1 MKKHNRLVSIL
12 AGLMAAVMLLTLLVG
27 ILPVSAS
34 AKSSKEIKEEINALK
49 GDQSAIWAEL
59 DALQGEQDANWESI
73 EEMVE
78 HKNNIDQQ
86 IGLLYT
92 EIENIN
98 TQIRSY
104 SELIAANQEEL
115 DEAEARLQELNE
127 KNKERIQ
134 AMEEEGDIS
143 YWSVLFKA
151 KSFTD
156 LIDRLN
162 MMAEI
167 HAADQ
172 RRMSELSEAAQAVAE
187 ARTALATEKAALE
200 ESRVALTESQA
211 ELDAKRAE
219 ADALLA
225 ELNADKRA
233 LDAMEADW
241 EAEEAKLSAEIAA
254 AEVEYT
260 KALKAEEEARRKA
273 EEERKRKEEEERKR
287 KEEEEKK
294 KQEEANKKPGNG
306 GSNNSGSNN
315 SGSGNSGSGNSGSG
329 NSGSGNSGSGNSGS
343 TGGSG
348 FVSGES
354 WRRPCSWI
362 KLTSPYGYRTHPT
375 TGQWKF
381 HNGVDLANSQGTP
394 IYAARSG
401 KVTVAT
407 YGGTYGYYV
416 TINHGDGYS
425 SLYAHMT
432 HYTVSKG
439 QTVKK
444 GDIIGYMGSTG
455 RSTGPHLHFSIFLN
469 GSSVNPM
476 NYI

>member
-1 MKKHNRLVSIL
+1 MKKQRRLISIL
-12 AGLMAAVMLLTLLVG
+12 AGIMAAVLLLSLVVG
-27 ILPVSAS
+27 ILPVFAS
-34 AKSSKEIKEEINALK
+34 AKSSKDIKEEINALK
-49 GDQSAIWAEL
+49 GDRSDIWAQLSEL
-59 DALQGEQDANWESI
+59 ESQQNDNWESI

-78 HKNNIDQQ
+78 QKNNIDQQ

-92 EIENIN
+92 EIANIN
-98 TQIRSY
+98 AQIRSY

-115 DEAEARLQELNE
+115 DAAEAKLAQLNE

-134 AMEEEGDIS
+134 AMEEEGKIS
-143 YWSVLFKA
+143 YWSVIFKA

-156 LIDRLN
+156 LMDRLN
-162 MMAEI
+162 MMEEI
-167 HAADQ
+167 NEADQ
-172 RRMSELSEAAQAVAE
+172 RRMNELSEAAAAVSQARE
-187 ARTALATEKAALE
+187 ALATEKAALE
-200 ESRVALTESQA
+200 ESRVALKDSQTA
-211 ELDAKRAE
+211 LDEKRAE

-233 LDAMEADW
+233 LDQMEADY
-241 EAEEAKLSAEIAA
+241 EAEEAALSAQIAA

-287 KEEEEKK
+287 KEEEERKRKEEEEKK
-294 KQEEANKKPGNG
+294 NQESNKNPGNDSSNNG
-306 GSNNSGSNN
+306 GSD
-315 SGSGNSGSGNSGSG
+315 SGNSGNSG
-329 NSGSGNSGSGNSGS
+329 GSNDS
-343 TGGSG
+343 GGSG
-348 FVSGES
+348 AVAGEK
-354 WRRPCSWI
+354 WGRPCTWR
-362 KLTSPYGYRTHPT
+362 KLTSPYGYRIHPT
-375 TGQWKF
+375 LGYRKF
-381 HNGVDLANSQGTP
+381 HNGVDLANDQGTP

-432 HYTVSKG
+432 HYVVSKG
-439 QTVKK
+439 QTVSK
-444 GDIIGYMGSTG
+444 GQLIGYMGSTG
-455 RSTGPHLHFSIFLN
+455 RSTGPHLHFSIFYN

>member
-12 AGLMAAVMLLTLLVG
+12 AGLMAAIMLLTLLAG

-49 GDQSAIWAEL
+49 GDRTAIWAEL
-59 DALQGEQDANWESI
+59 EALQGEQDANWESI

-78 HKNNIDQQ
+78 QKENIDQQ

-104 SELIAANQEEL
+104 TELIAANQEEL
-115 DEAEARLQELNE
+115 DAAEAKLEELNE

-134 AMEEEGDIS
+134 AMEEEGSVS

-156 LIDRLN
+156 LIDRIN
-162 MMAEI
+162 MMQEI
-167 HAADQ
+167 HLADQ
-172 RRMSELSEAAQAVAE
+172 KRMNELSEAAVAVAE
-187 ARTALATEKAALE
+187 ARAALETEKVALE
-200 ESRVALTESQA
+200 ESRAELKESQA
-211 ELDAKRAE
+211 ILDEKRAE
-219 ADALLA
+219 ADELLN
-225 ELNADKRA
+225 ELNADKRE
-233 LDAMEADW
+233 LDALEADW
-241 EAEEAKLSAEIAA
+241 EAEEAKIAAEIAA

-260 KALKAEEEARRKA
+260 KALRAEEEARRKA
-273 EEERKRKEEEERKR
+273 EEERKRKEEEERK
-287 KEEEEKK
+287 
-294 KQEEANKKPGNG
+294 KQEAANKKPSNG
-306 GSNNSGSNN
+306 NSG
-315 SGSGNSGSGNSGSG
+315 GSGNSGSGNSG
-329 NSGSGNSGSGNSGS
+329 GSS
-343 TGGSG
+343 

-354 WRRPCSWI
+354 WARPCSWRR
-362 KLTSPYGYRTHPT
+362 LSSPYGYRIHPT
-375 TGQWKF
+375 LGYRKF

-401 KVTVAT
+401 KVTVST
-407 YGGTYGYYV
+407 NSSSYGYYV
-416 TINHGDGYS
+416 TINHGDGFS

-432 HYTVSKG
+432 HDVVNVGQSVSKG
-439 QTVKK
+439 QL
-444 GDIIGYMGSTG
+444 IGYMGSTG
-455 RSTGPHLHFSIFLN
+455 RSTGPHLHFSIFYN

>member
-1 MKKHNRLVSIL
+1 MRNRKRLVSIL
-12 AGLMAAVMLLTLLVG
+12 AGILAASMLLALLVG

-34 AKSSKEIKEEINALK
+34 AKSSSEIKEEISGLK
-49 GDQSAIWAEL
+49 GDRSEIWAQLEEL
-59 DALQGEQDANWESI
+59 QSQQDAAWESI

-78 HKNNIDQQ
+78 QKNNIDQQ

-98 TQIRSY
+98 AQIRSY
-104 SELIAANQEEL
+104 TELIAANQEEL
-115 DEAEARLQELNE
+115 DAAETRLAELNE
-127 KNKERIQ
+127 KNKERIR
-134 AMEEEGDIS
+134 AMEEEGKIS
-143 YWSVLFKA
+143 YWSVIFKA

-162 MMAEI
+162 MMEEI
-167 HAADQ
+167 NRADK
-172 RRMSELSEAAQAVAE
+172 RRMNELSEAAQAVNE
-187 ARTALATEKAALE
+187 ARAALETEKASLE
-200 ESRVALTESQA
+200 ESRVALKES
-211 ELDAKRAE
+211 ERVLEEKRAE
-219 ADALLA
+219 ADAILT

-233 LDAMEADW
+233 LDQMEDAY

-260 KALKAEEEARRKA
+260 KALKAEEE
-273 EEERKRKEEEERKR
+273 ERKRREEEER
-287 KEEEEKK
+287 K
-294 KQEEANKKPGNG
+294 KQEEANKKPVD
-306 GSNNSGSNN
+306 SGS
-315 SGSGNSGSGNSGSG
+315 SGNPG
-329 NSGSGNSGSGNSGS
+329 SGS
-343 TGGSG
+343 TSSEGWGRPCT
-348 FVSGES
+348 
-354 WRRPCSWI
+354 WRR
-362 KLTSPYGYRTHPT
+362 LTSPYGYRTHPT

-394 IYAARSG
+394 IYAVRSG

-432 HYTVSKG
+432 HYVVSKGDTVSKG
-439 QTVKK
+439 QL
-444 GDIIGYMGSTG
+444 IGYMGSTG
-455 RSTGPHLHFSIFLN
+455 RSTGPHLHFSIFYN

>member
-12 AGLMAAVMLLTLLVG
+12 AGIMAAVMLLTLLVG

-59 DALQGEQDANWESI
+59 DALRGEQDANWESI

-115 DEAEARLQELNE
+115 DAAEAKLAELNE

-134 AMEEEGDIS
+134 AMEEEGEIS
-143 YWSVLFKA
+143 YWSVIFKA

-167 HAADQ
+167 HEADQ
-172 RRMSELSEAAQAVAE
+172 RRMSELSEAAAAVAE
-187 ARTALATEKAALE
+187 ARTSLAAEKTALE
-200 ESRVALTESQA
+200 ESRVALKESQA
-211 ELDAKRAE
+211 ELDVKRAE
-219 ADALLA
+219 ADELLS
-225 ELNADKRA
+225 ELNEDKRA

-306 GSNNSGSNN
+306 GSNNG
-315 SGSGNSGSGNSGSG
+315 GSGNSGSDNGGGNSGGG
-329 NSGSGNSGSGNSGS
+329 NSG
-343 TGGSG
+343 GGSG

-381 HNGVDLANSQGTP
+381 HNGVDLANNQGTP

-416 TINHGDGYS
+416 TINHGDGFS

-444 GDIIGYMGSTG
+444 GDVIGYMGSTG

>member
-1 MKKHNRLVSIL
+1 MKNRNRLVSIL
-12 AGLMAAVMLLTLLVG
+12 AGLMAVIMLLTLLVG

-34 AKSSKEIKEEINALK
+34 AKSSKEIKEEIKALK

-59 DALQGEQDANWESI
+59 DALKGEQDANWESI

-115 DEAEARLQELNE
+115 DAAEAKLAELNE

-134 AMEEEGDIS
+134 AMEEEGEIS

-167 HAADQ
+167 HEADQ
-172 RRMSELSEAAQAVAE
+172 RRMCELSDAANAVAE
-187 ARTALATEKAALE
+187 ARTALATEKTALE
-200 ESRVALTESQA
+200 ESRVALKESQT

-219 ADALLA
+219 ADELLA
-225 ELNADKRA
+225 ELNKDKRA
-233 LDAMEADW
+233 LDAMEADY
-241 EAEEAKLSAEIAA
+241 EAEEAELSAQIAA

-273 EEERKRKEEEERKR
+273 EEERKRKEEEE
-287 KEEEEKK
+287 KK
-294 KQEEANKKPGNG
+294 KQEEADKKPGNSGSNNG
-306 GSNNSGSNN
+306 GSNNGGSNN
-315 SGSGNSGSGNSGSG
+315 GGSNNGGSND
-329 NSGSGNSGSGNSGS
+329 SGS
-343 TGGSG
+343 TGGG

-381 HNGVDLANSQGTP
+381 HNGVDLANNQGTP

-416 TINHGDGYS
+416 TINHGDGFS

-432 HYTVSKG
+432 HYIVSKG

-444 GDIIGYMGSTG
+444 GDVIGYMGSTG
-455 RSTGPHLHFSIFLN
+455 RSTGPHLHFSIFYN

>member
-1 MKKHNRLVSIL
+1 MKNRNRLVSIL
-12 AGLMAAVMLLTLLVG
+12 AGLMAAIMLLTLLVG

-134 AMEEEGDIS
+134 AMEEEGEIS

-167 HAADQ
+167 HEADQ
-172 RRMSELSEAAQAVAE
+172 RRMSELSEAATAVAE
-187 ARTALATEKAALE
+187 ARAALATEKTALE
-200 ESRVALTESQA
+200 ESRVKLQESQT

-219 ADALLA
+219 ADALLS
-225 ELNADKRA
+225 ELNEDKRA
-233 LDAMEADW
+233 LDAMEADY
-241 EAEEAKLSAEIAA
+241 EAEEAALSAQIAA

-260 KALKAEEEARRKA
+260 KALKAEEEARRK

-329 NSGSGNSGSGNSGS
+329 NSGSTG
-343 TGGSG
+343 GGSG

-362 KLTSPYGYRTHPT
+362 KLTSPYGYRIHPT
-375 TGQWKF
+375 LGTRKF
-381 HNGVDLANSQGTP
+381 HNGVDLANNQGTP

-416 TINHGDGYS
+416 TINHGDGFS

-432 HYTVSKG
+432 HYIVSKG

-444 GDIIGYMGSTG
+444 GDVIGYMGSTG
-455 RSTGPHLHFSIFLN
+455 RSTGPHLHFSIFYN

>member
-1 MKKHNRLVSIL
+1 MNKQRRLVSIL
-12 AGLMAAVMLLTLLVG
+12 AGIMAAIMLLSLLAG

-49 GDQSAIWAEL
+49 GDRNAIWAEL
-59 DALQGEQDANWESI
+59 EALQSEQDANWESI
-73 EEMVE
+73 EEMVAQKE
-78 HKNNIDQQ
+78 NIDQQ
-86 IGLLYT
+86 IGLLYE

-98 TQIRSY
+98 GQIRSY
-104 SELIAANQEEL
+104 TELIAANQEEL
-115 DEAEARLQELNE
+115 DAAEAKLAELNE

-134 AMEEEGDIS
+134 AMEEEGTVS

-162 MMAEI
+162 MMEEI
-167 HAADQ
+167 HRADQ
-172 RRMSELSEAAQAVAE
+172 RRMNELSEAAQAVAE
-187 ARTALATEKAALE
+187 ARTALESEKLALE
-200 ESRVALTESQA
+200 DSRAELKASQA
-211 ELDAKRAE
+211 VLDEKRAE
-219 ADALLA
+219 ADELLA
-225 ELNADKRA
+225 ELNEDKRA

-260 KALKAEEEARRKA
+260 KALKAEEEARRK

-294 KQEEANKKPGNG
+294 KQEEANK
-306 GSNNSGSNN
+306 GSGSNSGSNN
-315 SGSGNSGSGNSGSG
+315 GGSGNSGGNNGGSG
-329 NSGSGNSGSGNSGS
+329 NS
-343 TGGSG
+343 GGSG

-354 WRRPCSWI
+354 WGRPCSWI
-362 KLTSPYGYRTHPT
+362 KLTSPYGYRIHPT
-375 TGQWKF
+375 TGQYKF
-381 HNGVDLANSQGTP
+381 HNGVDLANNQGTP

-401 KVTVAT
+401 KVTVDT
-407 YGGTYGYYV
+407 YGSTYGYYV

-432 HYTVSKG
+432 RSVVDKG
-439 QTVKK
+439 DTVKK
-444 GDIIGYMGSTG
+444 GQLIGYMGSTG
-455 RSTGPHLHFSIFLN
+455 RSTGPHLHFSIFYN

>member
-1 MKKHNRLVSIL
+1 MNKQRRLVSIL
-12 AGLMAAVMLLTLLVG
+12 AGVMAAIMLLTLLAG

-34 AKSSKEIKEEINALK
+34 AKSSKEIKEEISALK
-49 GDQSAIWAEL
+49 GDRTAIWAEL
-59 DALQGEQDANWESI
+59 EALESEQDATWESI

-78 HKNNIDQQ
+78 QKENIDRQ
-86 IGLLYT
+86 ITLLY
-92 EIENIN
+92 EEVDNIN

-104 SELIAANQEEL
+104 TELIAANQEEL
-115 DEAEARLQELNE
+115 DAAEAKLRELNE

-134 AMEEEGDIS
+134 AMEEEGTVS

-162 MMAEI
+162 MMEEI
-167 HAADQ
+167 HRADQ
-172 RRMSELSEAAQAVAE
+172 KRMSELSDAAQAVAE
-187 ARTALATEKAALE
+187 ARTALETEKVALE
-200 ESRVALTESQA
+200 ESRAELKESEA
-211 ELDAKRAE
+211 ILDAKRAE
-219 ADALLA
+219 ADEILA

-233 LDAMEADW
+233 LDALEDEW

-273 EEERKRKEEEERKR
+273 EEERKRR
-287 KEEEEKK
+287 EEEEKK

-315 SGSGNSGSGNSGSG
+315 GGGSNDSGSS
-329 NSGSGNSGSGNSGS
+329 
-343 TGGSG
+343 GGS
-348 FVSGES
+348 FVSGEG
-354 WRRPCSWI
+354 WARPCSWR
-362 KLTSPYGYRTHPT
+362 KLTSPYGYRIHPT
-375 TGQWKF
+375 TGQYKF
-381 HNGVDLANSQGTP
+381 HNGVDLANDQGTP

-401 KVTVAT
+401 RVTVAT
-407 YGGTYGYYV
+407 YGGTYGNYV

-432 HYTVSKG
+432 RYVVHKG
-439 QTVKK
+439 DTVKR
-444 GDIIGYMGSTG
+444 GQLIGYMGSTG
-455 RSTGPHLHFSIFLN
+455 RSTGPHLHFSIFYN

>member
-1 MKKHNRLVSIL
+1 MKNRNRLVSIL
-12 AGLMAAVMLLTLLVG
+12 AGLMAAIMLLTLLVG

-34 AKSSKEIKEEINALK
+34 AKSSKEIKEEIKALK

-59 DALQGEQDANWESI
+59 DALKSEQDANWESI

-92 EIENIN
+92 EVENIN

-115 DEAEARLQELNE
+115 DAAEAKLQELNE

-134 AMEEEGDIS
+134 AMEEEGEIS

-167 HAADQ
+167 HEADQ
-172 RRMSELSEAAQAVAE
+172 RRMSELSEAATAVAE
-187 ARTALATEKAALE
+187 ARTALAAEKTALE
-200 ESRVALTESQA
+200 ESRVALKESQT

-225 ELNADKRA
+225 ELNEDKRA
-233 LDAMEADW
+233 LDAMEADY

-273 EEERKRKEEEERKR
+273 EEERKRKEEEE
-287 KEEEEKK
+287 KK
-294 KQEEANKKPGNG
+294 KQEEANKKPGN
-306 GSNNSGSNN
+306 SGSNN
-315 SGSGNSGSGNSGSG
+315 GGSNGGSSGGGSNDGGS
-329 NSGSGNSGSGNSGS
+329 S
-343 TGGSG
+343 GGSG

-381 HNGVDLANSQGTP
+381 HNGVDLANNQGTP

-416 TINHGDGYS
+416 TINHGDGFS

-444 GDIIGYMGSTG
+444 GDLIGYMGSTG
-455 RSTGPHLHFSIFLN
+455 RSTGPHLHFSIFYN

>member
-1 MKKHNRLVSIL
+1 MNKQRRLVSIL
-12 AGLMAAVMLLTLLVG
+12 AGIMAAIMLLSLLAG

-49 GDQSAIWAEL
+49 GDRNAIWAEL
-59 DALQGEQDANWESI
+59 EALQSEQDANWESI
-73 EEMVE
+73 EEMVA
-78 HKNNIDQQ
+78 HKENIDQQ
-86 IGLLYT
+86 IGLLYE

-98 TQIRSY
+98 GQIRSY
-104 SELIAANQEEL
+104 TELIAANQEEL
-115 DEAEARLQELNE
+115 DAAEAKLAELNE

-134 AMEEEGDIS
+134 AMEEEGTVS

-162 MMAEI
+162 MMEEI
-167 HAADQ
+167 HRADQ
-172 RRMSELSEAAQAVAE
+172 RRMNELSEAAQAVAE
-187 ARTALATEKAALE
+187 ARTALESEKLALE
-200 ESRVALTESQA
+200 DSRAELKASQA
-211 ELDAKRAE
+211 VLDEKRAE
-219 ADALLA
+219 ADELLA
-225 ELNADKRA
+225 ELNEDKRA

-241 EAEEAKLSAEIAA
+241 EAEEAKLAAEIAA

-260 KALKAEEEARRKA
+260 KALKAEEEARRK

-294 KQEEANKKPGNG
+294 KQEEANK
-306 GSNNSGSNN
+306 GSGSNSGSNN
-315 SGSGNSGSGNSGSG
+315 GGSGNSGGNNGGSG
-329 NSGSGNSGSGNSGS
+329 NS
-343 TGGSG
+343 GGSG

-354 WRRPCSWI
+354 WGRPCSWI
-362 KLTSPYGYRTHPT
+362 KLTSPYGYRIHPT
-375 TGQWKF
+375 TGQYKF
-381 HNGVDLANSQGTP
+381 HNGVDLANDQGTP

-401 KVTVAT
+401 KVTVDT
-407 YGGTYGYYV
+407 YGSTYGYYV

-432 HYTVSKG
+432 RSVVDKG
-439 QTVKK
+439 DTVKK
-444 GDIIGYMGSTG
+444 GQLIGYMGSTG
-455 RSTGPHLHFSIFLN
+455 RSTGPHLHFSIFYN

>member
-1 MKKHNRLVSIL
+1 MKNRKRLVSIL
-12 AGLMAAVMLLTLLVG
+12 AGLLAASMLLTLLVG
-27 ILPVSAS
+27 ILPVSAA

-49 GDQSAIWAEL
+49 GDRSAIWAQIE
-59 DALQGEQDANWESI
+59 ALEGEQDANWESI

-78 HKNNIDQQ
+78 QKNNIDQQ

-98 TQIRSY
+98 SQIRSY
-104 SELIAANQEEL
+104 TELIAANQEEL
-115 DEAEARLQELNE
+115 DAAEAKLAELNE

-134 AMEEEGDIS
+134 AMEEEGEIS

-162 MMAEI
+162 MMSEI

-172 RRMSELSEAAQAVAE
+172 RRMDELSEAAAAVAE
-187 ARTALATEKAALE
+187 ARTALETEKAALE
-200 ESRVALTESQA
+200 ESRVALRESQA
-211 ELDAKRAE
+211 ALDEKRAE
-219 ADALLA
+219 ADELLA

-233 LDAMEADW
+233 LDQMEADY
-241 EAEEAKLSAEIAA
+241 EAEEAKISADIAA

-273 EEERKRKEEEERKR
+273 EEERKRKEEEERK
-287 KEEEEKK
+287 
-294 KQEEANKKPGNG
+294 KQEEANKKPGNSGSSGGGNSG
-306 GSNNSGSNN
+306 GSSD
-315 SGSGNSGSGNSGSG
+315 SGSGGSGSSSK
-329 NSGSGNSGSGNSGS
+329 
-343 TGGSG
+343 
-348 FVSGES
+348 ES
-354 WRRPCSWI
+354 WGRPCTWI
-362 KLTSPYGYRTHPT
+362 RLTSPYGYRTHPV
-375 TGQWKF
+375 TGKWKF
-381 HNGVDLANSQGTP
+381 HNGVDLANSKGTP
-394 IYAARSG
+394 IRAARSG

-432 HYTVSKG
+432 HYIVSKGDTVSKG
-439 QTVKK
+439 QV
-444 GDIIGYMGSTG
+444 IGYMGSTG
-455 RSTGPHLHFSIFLN
+455 RSTGPHLHFSIFYN
-469 GSSVNPM
+469 GSTVNPM

>member
-34 AKSSKEIKEEINALK
+34 AKSSEEIKEEINALK

-59 DALQGEQDANWESI
+59 DALRGEQDANWESI

-115 DEAEARLQELNE
+115 DAAEAKLAELNE

-134 AMEEEGDIS
+134 AMEEEGEIS
-143 YWSVLFKA
+143 YWSVIFKA

-167 HAADQ
+167 HEADQ
-172 RRMSELSEAAQAVAE
+172 RRMSELSEAAAAVAE
-187 ARTALATEKAALE
+187 ARTSLAAEKTALE
-200 ESRVALTESQA
+200 ESRVALKESQA
-211 ELDAKRAE
+211 ELDVKRAE
-219 ADALLA
+219 ADELLA
-225 ELNADKRA
+225 ELNEDKRA

-260 KALKAEEEARRKA
+260 KALKAEEEARRK

-306 GSNNSGSNN
+306 GSNNG
-315 SGSGNSGSGNSGSG
+315 GSGNSGSDNGGGNSGGG
-329 NSGSGNSGSGNSGS
+329 NSG
-343 TGGSG
+343 GGSG

-381 HNGVDLANSQGTP
+381 HNGVDLANNQGTP

-416 TINHGDGYS
+416 TINHGDGFS

-455 RSTGPHLHFSIFLN
+455 RSTGPHLHFSIYYN
-469 GSSVNPM
+469 GVSQNPA
-476 NYI
+476 NYITLPLWGPQ

>member
-1 MKKHNRLVSIL
+1 MRKHNRLVSIL
-12 AGLMAAVMLLTLLVG
+12 AGLLAAAMLLTLLVG

-34 AKSSKEIKEEINALK
+34 AKSSKEIKEEINSLK
-49 GDQSAIWAEL
+49 GDRTAIWSQLE
-59 DALQGEQDANWESI
+59 ALEGEQDANWESI

-78 HKNNIDQQ
+78 QKNNIDQQ

-98 TQIRSY
+98 SQIRSY
-104 SELIAANQEEL
+104 TELIAANQEEL
-115 DEAEARLQELNE
+115 DAAEQKLSELNE

-134 AMEEEGDIS
+134 AMEEEGEIS

-162 MMAEI
+162 MMEEI
-167 HAADQ
+167 HRADQ
-172 RRMSELSEAAQAVAE
+172 RRMSELSDAAAAVAA
-187 ARTALATEKAALE
+187 AREALATEKAALE
-200 ESRVALTESQA
+200 ESRVALKESQA
-211 ELDAKRAE
+211 VLDEKRAE
-219 ADALLA
+219 ADELLA

-233 LDAMEADW
+233 LDQMEADY
-241 EAEEAKLSAEIAA
+241 EAEEAELSAQIAA

-273 EEERKRKEEEERKR
+273 EEERKRKEEEERK
-287 KEEEEKK
+287 
-294 KQEEANKKPGNG
+294 KQEAANKKPSG
-306 GSNNSGSNN
+306 GSSNSGSSGGSSGGD
-315 SGSGNSGSGNSGSG
+315 SGSGSG
-329 NSGSGNSGSGNSGS
+329 
-343 TGGSG
+343 GGSG
-348 FVSGES
+348 SSSKES
-354 WRRPCSWI
+354 WGKPCSWV
-362 KLTSPYGYRTHPT
+362 KLTSPYGYRIHPV
-375 TGQWKF
+375 TGQYKF
-381 HNGVDLANSQGTP
+381 HNGVDLANSRGTP
-394 IYAARSG
+394 IRAARSG

-432 HYTVSKG
+432 HYVVSKGDTVSKG
-439 QTVKK
+439 QV
-444 GDIIGYMGSTG
+444 IGYMGSTG
-455 RSTGPHLHFSIFLN
+455 RSTGPHLHFSIFYN

>member
-1 MKKHNRLVSIL
+1 MKKRNRLVSIL
-12 AGLMAAVMLLTLLVG
+12 AGLMAAIMLLTLLAG

-49 GDQSAIWAEL
+49 GDRTAIWAEL
-59 DALQGEQDANWESI
+59 EALQGEQDANWESI

-78 HKNNIDQQ
+78 QKENIDRQ

-104 SELIAANQEEL
+104 TELIAANQEEL
-115 DEAEARLQELNE
+115 DAAEAKLRELNE

-134 AMEEEGDIS
+134 AMEEEGSVS

-156 LIDRLN
+156 LIDRIN
-162 MMAEI
+162 MMQEI
-167 HAADQ
+167 HLADQ
-172 RRMSELSEAAQAVAE
+172 KRMNELSEAAVAVAE
-187 ARTALATEKAALE
+187 ARAALETEKVALE
-200 ESRVALTESQA
+200 ESRTELKESQA
-211 ELDAKRAE
+211 ILDEKRAE
-219 ADALLA
+219 ADELLN
-225 ELNADKRA
+225 ELNADKRE
-233 LDAMEADW
+233 LDALEADW
-241 EAEEAKLSAEIAA
+241 EAEEAKVAAEIAA

-260 KALKAEEEARRKA
+260 KALRAEEEARRKA
-273 EEERKRKEEEERKR
+273 EEERKRREEEERK
-287 KEEEEKK
+287 
-294 KQEEANKKPGNG
+294 KQEAANKKPSG
-306 GSNNSGSNN
+306 GSSGSSGS
-315 SGSGNSGSGNSGSG
+315 SGSGNSGSSGSG
-329 NSGSGNSGSGNSGS
+329 SSGSS
-343 TGGSG
+343 GGSS

-354 WRRPCSWI
+354 WGRPCSWRR
-362 KLTSPYGYRTHPT
+362 LSSPYGYRIHPT
-375 TGQWKF
+375 LGYRKF

-401 KVTVAT
+401 KVTVST
-407 YGGTYGYYV
+407 YSSSYGYYV

-432 HYTVSKG
+432 HDVVSVGQSVSKG
-439 QTVKK
+439 QL
-444 GDIIGYMGSTG
+444 IGYMGSTG
-455 RSTGPHLHFSIFLN
+455 RSTGPHLHFSIFYN

>member
-1 MKKHNRLVSIL
+1 MKKQKWLISLL
-12 AGLMAAVMLLTLLVG
+12 AGIMAAVMLLSLLVG

-49 GDQSAIWAEL
+49 GDRTAIWAQLSEL
-59 DALQGEQDANWESI
+59 EGEQDANWESI
-73 EEMVE
+73 EEMVAQ
-78 HKNNIDQQ
+78 KNNIDQQ

-98 TQIRSY
+98 AQIRSY
-104 SELIAANQEEL
+104 TELIAANQEEL
-115 DEAEARLQELNE
+115 DAAEAKLAELNE

-134 AMEEEGDIS
+134 AMEEEGEIS

-162 MMAEI
+162 MMEEI
-167 HAADQ
+167 HEADQ
-172 RRMSELSEAAQAVAE
+172 RRMNELSEAAAAVVQARE
-187 ARTALATEKAALE
+187 SLATEKAALE
-200 ESRVALTESQA
+200 ESRVALKESQTA
-211 ELDAKRAE
+211 LDEKRAE

-233 LDAMEADW
+233 LDQMEADY
-241 EAEEAKLSAEIAA
+241 EAEEATLSAQIAA

-294 KQEEANKKPGNG
+294 KQEEANKG
-306 GSNNSGSNN
+306 SGS
-315 SGSGNSGSGNSGSG
+315 SGGGSGNSGGNSGGSSG
-329 NSGSGNSGSGNSGS
+329 GDSGSS
-343 TGGSG
+343 GGS
-348 FVSGES
+348 SSSSES
-354 WRRPCSWI
+354 WGRPCSWR
-362 KLTSPYGYRTHPT
+362 KLTSPYGYRIHPT
-375 TGQWKF
+375 LGTRKF
-381 HNGVDLANSQGTP
+381 HNGVDLANDQGTP
-394 IYAARSG
+394 IRAARSG

-432 HYTVSKG
+432 HYVVSKG
-439 QTVKK
+439 DTVKK
-444 GDIIGYMGSTG
+444 GQLIGYMGSTG
-455 RSTGPHLHFSIFLN
+455 RSTGPHLHFSIFYN

-476 NYI
+476 NYIG

>member
-1 MKKHNRLVSIL
+1 MNKRKLISL
-12 AGLMAAVMLLTLLVG
+12 MAGLLAAAMLLSLLVG

-34 AKSSKEIKEEINALK
+34 AKSSKEIKEEINDLK
-49 GDQSAIWAEL
+49 GDRSDIWAKLEEL
-59 DALQGEQDANWESI
+59 SGQQDANWESI

-78 HKNNIDQQ
+78 LKNNIDQQ

-92 EIENIN
+92 EVENIN
-98 TQIRSY
+98 AQIRSY
-104 SELIAANQEEL
+104 TELIAANQEEL
-115 DEAEARLQELNE
+115 DEAEARLAELNE

-134 AMEEEGDIS
+134 AMEEEGEIS

-172 RRMSELSEAAQAVAE
+172 RRMSELSEAAAAVAA
-187 ARTALATEKAALE
+187 AREALANEKAALE
-200 ESRVALTESQA
+200 ESRVALKESQA
-211 ELDAKRAE
+211 TLDVKRAE
-219 ADALLA
+219 ADELLA

-233 LDAMEADW
+233 LDQMEADY
-241 EAEEAKLSAEIAA
+241 EAEEAKISAEIAA

-260 KALKAEEEARRKA
+260 KALKAEEE
-273 EEERKRKEEEERKR
+273 ERKRREEEERKKR
-287 KEEEEKK
+287 EEEEKEK
-294 KQEEANKKPGNG
+294 NPGGGGGG
-306 GSNNSGSNN
+306 GSSN
-315 SGSGNSGSGNSGSG
+315 
-329 NSGSGNSGSGNSGS
+329 
-343 TGGSG
+343 
-348 FVSGES
+348 GEG
-354 WRRPCSWI
+354 WARPCSWI
-362 KLTSPYGYRTHPT
+362 KLTSPYGYRIHPV
-375 TGQWKF
+375 TGQYKF
-381 HNGVDLANSQGTP
+381 HNGVDLANDQGTP
-394 IYAARSG
+394 IYASRSG
-401 KVTVAT
+401 RVTVAT

-432 HYTVSKG
+432 HYVVSQG
-439 QTVKK
+439 QDVKK
-444 GDIIGYMGSTG
+444 GQLIGYMGSTG
-455 RSTGPHLHFSIFLN
+455 RSTGPHLHFSIFYN

>member
-1 MKKHNRLVSIL
+1 MNKQRRLVSIL
-12 AGLMAAVMLLTLLVG
+12 AGIMAAIMLLSLLVG

-49 GDQSAIWAEL
+49 GDRTAIWAEL
-59 DALQGEQDANWESI
+59 EALQSEQDANWESI
-73 EEMVE
+73 EEMVA
-78 HKNNIDQQ
+78 HKENIDQQ
-86 IGLLYT
+86 IGLLY
-92 EIENIN
+92 EEVENIN
-98 TQIRSY
+98 GQIRSY
-104 SELIAANQEEL
+104 TELIAANQEEL
-115 DEAEARLQELNE
+115 DVAEAKLAELNE

-134 AMEEEGDIS
+134 AMEEEGTVS

-162 MMAEI
+162 MMEEI
-167 HAADQ
+167 HRADQ
-172 RRMSELSEAAQAVAE
+172 RRMNELSEAAQAVAE
-187 ARTALATEKAALE
+187 ARTALESEKLALE
-200 ESRVALTESQA
+200 DSRAELKASQA
-211 ELDAKRAE
+211 VLDEKRAE
-219 ADALLA
+219 ADELLA
-225 ELNADKRA
+225 ELNEDKRA

-241 EAEEAKLSAEIAA
+241 EAEEAKLAAEIAA

-260 KALKAEEEARRKA
+260 KALKAEEEARRK

-294 KQEEANKKPGNG
+294 KQEEANK
-306 GSNNSGSNN
+306 GSGSNSGSNN
-315 SGSGNSGSGNSGSG
+315 GGSGNSGGNNGGSG
-329 NSGSGNSGSGNSGS
+329 NS
-343 TGGSG
+343 GGSG

-354 WRRPCSWI
+354 WGRPCSWI
-362 KLTSPYGYRTHPT
+362 KLTSPYGYRIHPT
-375 TGQWKF
+375 TGQYKF
-381 HNGVDLANSQGTP
+381 HNGVDLANNQGTP

-401 KVTVAT
+401 KVTVDT
-407 YGGTYGYYV
+407 YGSTYGYYV

-432 HYTVSKG
+432 RSVVDKG
-439 QTVKK
+439 DTVKK
-444 GDIIGYMGSTG
+444 GQLIGYMGSTG
-455 RSTGPHLHFSIFLN
+455 RSTGPHLHFSIFYN

>member
-1 MKKHNRLVSIL
+1 MKNRNRLVSIL
-12 AGLMAAVMLLTLLVG
+12 AGLMAAIMLLTLLVG

-115 DEAEARLQELNE
+115 DAAEAKLAELNE

-134 AMEEEGDIS
+134 AMEEEGEIS

-167 HAADQ
+167 HEADQ
-172 RRMSELSEAAQAVAE
+172 RRMSELSEAATAVAE
-187 ARTALATEKAALE
+187 ARAALASEKTALED
-200 ESRVALTESQA
+200 SRVALKESQA
-211 ELDAKRAE
+211 ELDVKRAE
-219 ADALLA
+219 ADELLA
-225 ELNADKRA
+225 ELNQDKRA
-233 LDAMEADW
+233 LDAMEADY
-241 EAEEAKLSAEIAA
+241 EAEEAALSAQIAA

-260 KALKAEEEARRKA
+260 KALKAEEEARRK

-306 GSNNSGSNN
+306 GSNNGGSGDSGSNN
-315 SGSGNSGSGNSGSG
+315 GGGNSGGGNS
-329 NSGSGNSGSGNSGS
+329 
-343 TGGSG
+343 GGSG

-362 KLTSPYGYRTHPT
+362 KLTSPYGYRIHPT
-375 TGQWKF
+375 LGTRKF
-381 HNGVDLANSQGTP
+381 HNGVDLANNQGTP

-416 TINHGDGYS
+416 TINHGDGFS

-444 GDIIGYMGSTG
+444 GDVIGYMGSTG
-455 RSTGPHLHFSIFLN
+455 RSTGPHLHFSIFYN

>member
-1 MKKHNRLVSIL
+1 MNKRNRLVSIL
-12 AGLMAAVMLLTLLVG
+12 AGLMAAIMLLSLLVG

-34 AKSSKEIKEEINALK
+34 AKSSSEIKAEINALK

-59 DALQGEQDANWESI
+59 DALKGEQDANWESI

-78 HKNNIDQQ
+78 QKNNIDQQ

-104 SELIAANQEEL
+104 SELIAANQDEL
-115 DEAEARLQELNE
+115 DAAENRLRELNE
-127 KNKERIQ
+127 KNKERIR
-134 AMEEEGDIS
+134 AMEEEGEIS

-172 RRMSELSEAAQAVAE
+172 RRMSELSEAAQAVSD
-187 ARTALATEKAALE
+187 ARTALAAEKAALE
-200 ESRVALTESQA
+200 ESRVELTASQA
-211 ELDAKRAE
+211 ELDAKRTE

-233 LDAMEADW
+233 LDAIEADW

-273 EEERKRKEEEERKR
+273 EEERKRR
-287 KEEEEKK
+287 EEEEKK
-294 KQEEANKKPGNG
+294 KQEEANKKPADGGSNG
-306 GSNNSGSNN
+306 GSNNN
-315 SGSGNSGSGNSGSG
+315 
-329 NSGSGNSGSGNSGS
+329 
-343 TGGSG
+343 GGSG
-348 FVSGES
+348 AVAGES

-381 HNGVDLANSQGTP
+381 HNGVDLANNQGTP

-455 RSTGPHLHFSIFLN
+455 RSTGPHLHFSIFYN

-476 NYI
+476 NYS

>member
-1 MKKHNRLVSIL
+1 MRKHNRLVSIL
-12 AGLMAAVMLLTLLVG
+12 AGLLAAAMLLTLLVG

-34 AKSSKEIKEEINALK
+34 AKSSKEIKEEINSLK
-49 GDQSAIWAEL
+49 GDRTAIWSQLE
-59 DALQGEQDANWESI
+59 ALEGEQDANWESI

-78 HKNNIDQQ
+78 QKNNIDQQ

-98 TQIRSY
+98 SQIRSY
-104 SELIAANQEEL
+104 TELIAANQEEL
-115 DEAEARLQELNE
+115 DAAEQKLSELNE

-162 MMAEI
+162 MMEEI
-167 HAADQ
+167 HRADQ
-172 RRMSELSEAAQAVAE
+172 RRMSELSDAAAAVAA
-187 ARTALATEKAALE
+187 AREALATEKAALE
-200 ESRVALTESQA
+200 ESRVALKESQA
-211 ELDAKRAE
+211 VLDEKRAE
-219 ADALLA
+219 ADELLA

-233 LDAMEADW
+233 LDQMEADY
-241 EAEEAKLSAEIAA
+241 EAEEAELSAQIAA

-273 EEERKRKEEEERKR
+273 EEERKRKEEEE
-287 KEEEEKK
+287 KK
-294 KQEEANKKPGNG
+294 KQEEANKKPSG
-306 GSNNSGSNN
+306 GSSNSGS
-315 SGSGNSGSGNSGSG
+315 SG
-329 NSGSGNSGSGNSGS
+329 GS
-343 TGGSG
+343 TGGDSG
-348 FVSGES
+348 SSSGGGSGSSSKES
-354 WRRPCSWI
+354 WGKPCSWV
-362 KLTSPYGYRTHPT
+362 KLTSPYGYRIHPT
-375 TGQWKF
+375 TGQYKF

-394 IYAARSG
+394 IRATRSG

-432 HYTVSKG
+432 HYVVSKGDTVSKG
-439 QTVKK
+439 QV
-444 GDIIGYMGSTG
+444 IGYMGSTG
-455 RSTGPHLHFSIFLN
+455 RSTGPHLHFSIFYN